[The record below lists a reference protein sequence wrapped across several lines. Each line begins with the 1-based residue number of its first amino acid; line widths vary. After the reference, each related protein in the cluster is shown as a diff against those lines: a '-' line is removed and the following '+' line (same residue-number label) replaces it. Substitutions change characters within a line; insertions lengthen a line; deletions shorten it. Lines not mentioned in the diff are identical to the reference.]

1 MSKYDEIVTESLN
14 DMPHLQSNGLYLSQN
29 QINILKRNNIN
40 YESCTSVRQLIMLIE
55 EELTYDESEELE
67 NLSIELSDFDYYH
80 NYNK

>member
-1 MSKYDEIVTESLN
+1 MSKFDEVVIEAQN
-14 DMPHLQSNGLYLSQN
+14 DMPHLQNNGLYLSVN

-40 YESCTSVRQLIMLIE
+40 YQTCTSVRQLIMLIE
-55 EELTYDESEELE
+55 DELMYEDNEELE

>member
-1 MSKYDEIVTESLN
+1 MDKFDDIVLSAQN
-14 DMPHLQSNGLYLSQN
+14 DMPHLQNNGLYLSVN

-40 YESCTSVRQLIMLIE
+40 YQNCTSVRQLIMLIE
-55 EELTYDESEELE
+55 DELMYEDNEELE